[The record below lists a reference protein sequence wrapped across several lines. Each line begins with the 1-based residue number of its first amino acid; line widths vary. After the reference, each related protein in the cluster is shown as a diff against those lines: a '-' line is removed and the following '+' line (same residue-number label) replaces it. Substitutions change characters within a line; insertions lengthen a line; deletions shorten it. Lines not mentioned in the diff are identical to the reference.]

1 MNSKNV
7 LVIDDEPVVR
17 DGCRM
22 VLTKEGYKV
31 ATCETGREGFA
42 AARGGSYDL
51 VILDLKLP
59 DIDGMEVLEAV
70 MREKR
75 QSCIIVITGYSSVQ
89 NAVAAMKLGAS
100 DYITKPFSDDELIS
114 SVERAIEKHPGGQNL
129 SLPVMVSDMPGFSRI
144 IGNSHRMVDVLEKIR
159 KVAPT
164 DCSVLINGENGT
176 GKELVARAI
185 HAASQQSGS
194 KFTAIDCCTLSP
206 SLLESELFGHVKGA
220 FTGAWRDKPG
230 IFELA
235 DGGTLFLDEVGN
247 LSPDIQGK
255 LLRVLEMREYKPVGG
270 SSFKEFN
277 ARFISATNRDLK
289 EMVETGKFREDLYY
303 RLSVFPIYL
312 PPLRERKDDIPLLAD
327 HYLAHYCDKTGKCIE
342 GFTEEAR
349 EALVSYEWPGN
360 VRELRNFIE
369 HLVIMTDQEMVDVLG
384 LFENLNVKGFW
395 REDSVPKTRREL
407 LEVKRRIL
415 EQTFSQFE
423 KLFLVRALDDSNWN
437 ITSAARNVGMKRP
450 NFSALMR
457 KYKISRNTVQ

>member
-1 MNSKNV
+1 M
-7 LVIDDEPVVR
+7 
-17 DGCRM
+17 
-22 VLTKEGYKV
+22 
-31 ATCETGREGFA
+31 
-42 AARGGSYDL
+42 
-51 VILDLKLP
+51 
-59 DIDGMEVLEAV
+59 AV
-70 MREKR
+70 
-75 QSCIIVITGYSSVQ
+75 
-89 NAVAAMKLGAS
+89 S

-176 GKELVARAI
+176 GKKLVARAI

-312 PPLRERKDDIPLLAD
+312 PPLRERKDDIPLWRTTIWLTTATKP
-327 HYLAHYCDKTGKCIE
+327 ANASRASQKKRGK
-342 GFTEEAR
+342 
-349 EALVSYEWPGN
+349 LW
-360 VRELRNFIE
+360 
-369 HLVIMTDQEMVDVLG
+369 
-384 LFENLNVKGFW
+384 
-395 REDSVPKTRREL
+395 
-407 LEVKRRIL
+407 
-415 EQTFSQFE
+415 
-423 KLFLVRALDDSNWN
+423 
-437 ITSAARNVGMKRP
+437 
-450 NFSALMR
+450 
-457 KYKISRNTVQ
+457 

>member
-1 MNSKNV
+1 MNLKNL

-22 VLTKEGYKV
+22 VLAKEGYKV
-31 ATCETGREGFA
+31 TTCDTGRDGFA

-70 MREKR
+70 MREKP
-75 QSCIIVITGYSSVQ
+75 QSRIVVITGYSSVQ

-114 SVERAIEKHPGGQNL
+114 SVERAIERPLGGQNL
-129 SLPVMVSDMPGFSRI
+129 SLPVAVSDMPGFSSI

-185 HAASQQSGS
+185 HAASRQSGS

-270 SSFKEFN
+270 SSFKGFN

-289 EMVETGKFREDLYY
+289 EMVETGRFREDLYY

-327 HYLAHYCDKTGKCIE
+327 HYLVHYCDRTGKCIE

-349 EALVSYEWPGN
+349 EALISYEWPGN

-369 HLVIMTDQEMVDVLG
+369 HLVIMTDRHMVDVVG

-395 REDSVPKTRREL
+395 REDCVPKTRREL
-407 LEVKRRIL
+407 LEVKKRIL
-415 EQTFSQFE
+415 DQTFSQFE
-423 KLFLVRALDDSNWN
+423 KLFLIRALDDSNGN
-437 ITSAARNVGMKRP
+437 ITAAARNVGMKRP